1 LIIKILNLHL
11 IILLLL
17 SNIVCSQNFI
27 DEFIEH
33 YNGFKDYV
41 LEFEYVSKNKND
53 ILFKNEG
60 LLMVK
65 KNKFRILINQV
76 LFIYDGKKYF
86 NIIDENKEVN
96 ILKTNELS
104 NYLIPTNLSKYL
116 SKNRDKIEVSLEDEI
131 IIRYIDEFDNKLI
144 ILVDKQYNIKRIDQK
159 LTDTYMNSIF
169 FKKTLFNQNLNES
182 LFKFNRADYKD
193 YYINEL

>member
-1 LIIKILNLHL
+1 MIIKILNLHL

-60 LLMVK
+60 VLMVK

-169 FKKTLFNQNLNES
+169 FKKTLFDQNLNES